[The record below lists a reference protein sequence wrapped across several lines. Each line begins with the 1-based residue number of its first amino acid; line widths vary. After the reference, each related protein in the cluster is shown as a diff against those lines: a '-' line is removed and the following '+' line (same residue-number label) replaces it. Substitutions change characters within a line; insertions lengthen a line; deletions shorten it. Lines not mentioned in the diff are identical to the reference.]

1 MRLGLAFL
9 ALEASYLVVGNLCL
23 RLGVLEDLINRQ
35 PEAVFVSWESGHTGL
50 PGFATFEG
58 FVYRGQT
65 MEGQTYVHLAE
76 VNGRVSLMGFLSRT
90 VDLRGVDAKD
100 VDFRFRERI
109 DYPCWAEDDGRPFP
123 DPPANL
129 EFFPEIPGFENPPN
143 PRPEDIYSSDDDS
156 KPWTFRISQAHL
168 EGSVQF
174 AHNDLRINGVG
185 SATGGLTIVLGE
197 SNAIDRGV
205 VRLGP
210 AEVTWA
216 SRELTDDLA
225 LEVDV
230 NVKPFPAVCAE
241 LSDVMEGTSGTLT
254 LAGTNSSGF
263 AVNIDALTPLLP
275 GQGVLSLESGIG
287 ELEARLEKRERK
299 SASGRLDLVADD
311 VILKR
316 EEIPLQGDLEVHASL
331 TEGNLATGT
340 FDVSGSTIRLD
351 DIAQSG
357 SSEKQQG
364 KLEPWYGHLEIE
376 EGILTFGSP
385 MTMNGHVRMA
395 MEDTRPVLIV
405 LRKFT
410 NEMKWLNL
418 TRNVKQLDGTMDL
431 GFGAGYLTVDN
442 LDLVGEGVEI
452 LGWVH
457 IRDQI
462 KDGRLYARHGVRA
475 VGFAFDR
482 GEGRLVTKKPRRWFD
497 EQQGS
502 PPTGGSPGP
511 GEDEPR

>member
-1 MRLGLAFL
+1 M
-9 ALEASYLVVGNLCL
+9 AL
-23 RLGVLEDLINRQ
+23 R
-35 PEAVFVSWESGHTGL
+35 
-50 PGFATFEG
+50 
-58 FVYRGQT
+58 
-65 MEGQTYVHLAE
+65 
-76 VNGRVSLMGFLSRT
+76 
-90 VDLRGVDAKD
+90 K
-100 VDFRFRERI
+100 
-109 DYPCWAEDDGRPFP
+109 
-123 DPPANL
+123 
-129 EFFPEIPGFENPPN
+129 
-143 PRPEDIYSSDDDS
+143 
-156 KPWTFRISQAHL
+156 
-168 EGSVQF
+168 
-174 AHNDLRINGVG
+174 
-185 SATGGLTIVLGE
+185 
-197 SNAIDRGV
+197 
-205 VRLGP
+205 
-210 AEVTWA
+210 
-216 SRELTDDLA
+216 
-225 LEVDV
+225 
-230 NVKPFPAVCAE
+230 
-241 LSDVMEGTSGTLT
+241 GTLT
-254 LAGTNSSGF
+254 VAGTNSSGF
-263 AVNIDALTPLLP
+263 AVNITALTPLLP

-311 VILKR
+311 VVLKR

-331 TEGNLATGT
+331 TEGDLATGT

-385 MTMNGHVRMA
+385 MTMNGHVRLA

-442 LDLVGEGVEI
+442 LDLAGEGVEI
-452 LGWVH
+452 LGWFH

-462 KDGRLYARHGVRA
+462 KDGRLFARHGVRA

-482 GEGRLVTKKPRRWFD
+482 GEGRLVTRKPRRWFD
-497 EQQGS
+497 EQQAS

-511 GEDEPR
+511 SSPELRATTAAMAPTPSSTARISTARSIVPVIAKPSLISSSLINLADSSSTSSGMASLTRILRFCVLAPPRFWNMPCNWLAISSMPGGVMISTPRLADTSNSISLSSSSPASNLRSIFWRVEACRSSSSGWWV